1 MKTHITSPPK
11 EKIRKHLRE
20 KRQLRLNQ
28 NDFVRAEVTHSQCY
42 STATVFIDNALSLGF
57 REISE
62 ADGATVCSTSAQ
74 YWDTDGDGNF
84 VFQLDKQ
91 PELKVLKCLS
101 R

>member
-1 MKTHITSPPK
+1 M
-11 EKIRKHLRE
+11 
-20 KRQLRLNQ
+20 
-28 NDFVRAEVTHSQCY
+28 RAEVTHLQCY
-42 STATVFIDNALSLGF
+42 STATVSIDNALSSGF

-62 ADGATVCSTSAQ
+62 ATVCSTSAQ

-101 R
+101 W